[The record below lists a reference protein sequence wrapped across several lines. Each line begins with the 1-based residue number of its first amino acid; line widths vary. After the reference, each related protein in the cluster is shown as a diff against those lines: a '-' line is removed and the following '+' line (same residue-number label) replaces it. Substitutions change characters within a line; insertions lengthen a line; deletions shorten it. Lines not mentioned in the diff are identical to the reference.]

1 MKRLRI
7 LQTACAL
14 ASLLMLAACTQN
26 ELTDGTRLAE
36 GKYPLTLAAKMGGL
50 ATTRATAD
58 GTWNNGDEVAVQVGS
73 GNNAPVKKYTAATN
87 GDLTSTDPFY
97 WQKADE
103 TKQVSA
109 WYLGTGYSGTQPT
122 TWSVHSDQSTTESG
136 NSSDNYQRSDFLYA
150 PQTDISYGSDTKS
163 LTFYHQVA
171 KVVINIC
178 KTDFLT
184 DKSQITAVSI
194 NNVALSGK
202 FSVPTSGN
210 YGLEVDETASKTTP
224 VIPKELASANADVNF
239 LVSYEALVIPQTVAK
254 DGNFIGIT
262 LNDGIT
268 YYYKAVENHNKLN
281 AGSVHTYNIAVKR
294 TGLEVSVGENNMG
307 WGSGATGS
315 GSTELITKID
325 LSQGPY
331 AISDND
337 KYILTGSGS
346 YTLTINGS
354 PTVIFKNARIETPK
368 GKGAPIEITGGS
380 PTLVFNGT
388 NTLICNEKDK
398 GVITLSGGASTCVTL
413 DGDGNGELILKGH
426 FNEGEEKAAGDTI
439 RKDALLGSGYKG
451 VCGNILIRNLTL
463 SFKGQIIYATGIG
476 AGSNSTCG
484 DIIIENST
492 ITMTEGDEKGI
503 SMKGGAGIGTSVP
516 WKEDKELTATAC
528 GDIRIIKSA
537 IKFKYGN
544 FYDYFG
550 AAIGCSSRF
559 QDRMGSPAPD
569 ITVKGIYIT
578 LTEGQDK
585 EQFLNNLVPGN
596 EDSKADKVGQGSY
609 QQSSWSYVIVG
620 KITKGIHWYASDGT
634 EIQ

>member
-109 WYLGTGYSGTQPT
+109 WYLGTGYSGAQPT
-122 TWSVHSDQSTTESG
+122 TWSVHYDQNTTESG

-150 PQTDISYGSDTKS
+150 PQTDISYGSDAKS

-210 YGLEVDETASKTTP
+210 YGLEVDETASKTTF

-262 LNDGIT
+262 LYDGIT

-331 AISDND
+331 TISDDD

-368 GKGAPIEITGGS
+368 GAPIEITGGS
-380 PTLVFNGT
+380 PTLVFNGKD
-388 NTLICNEKDK
+388 TLICNEKDK
-398 GVITLSGGASTCVTL
+398 GVITLSGGESTCVTL

-426 FNEGEEKAAGDTI
+426 FDEGEEKAAGDTI

-492 ITMTEGDEKGI
+492 ITMTEGDRDGI

-516 WKEDKELTATAC
+516 MKGEGPTAC

-537 IKFKYGN
+537 IKFTYGN

-550 AAIGCSSRF
+550 AAIGCSSGF
-559 QDRMGSPAPD
+559 KDRASSTGPVF
-569 ITVKGIYIT
+569 TVKGIYIT
-578 LTEGQDK
+578 LTEGQNK

-596 EDSKADKVGQGSY
+596 KDSQADKVGQGSY
-609 QQSSWSYVIVG
+609 QQSKWYYLKVG
-620 KITKGIHWYASDGT
+620 TIDKGVYWYNSNGEKIL
-634 EIQ
+634 

>member
-1 MKRLRI
+1 M
-7 LQTACAL
+7 
-14 ASLLMLAACTQN
+14 
-26 ELTDGTRLAE
+26 
-36 GKYPLTLAAKMGGL
+36 P
-50 ATTRATAD
+50 
-58 GTWNNGDEVAVQVGS
+58 
-73 GNNAPVKKYTAATN
+73 
-87 GDLTSTDPFY
+87 
-97 WQKADE
+97 

-210 YGLEVDETASKTTP
+210 YGLEVDETASKTTS

-254 DGNFIGIT
+254 DDNFIGIT

-331 AISDND
+331 TISDND

-368 GKGAPIEITGGS
+368 GAPIEITGGS
-380 PTLVFNGT
+380 PTLVFNGKD
-388 NTLICNEKDK
+388 TLICNEKDK
-398 GVITLSGGASTCVTL
+398 GVITLSGGASTSVTL
-413 DGDGNGELILKGH
+413 DGDGELILKGY
-426 FNEGEEKAAGDTI
+426 FDVDEEKAAGDTI
-439 RKDALLGSGYKG
+439 KKDALLGSGYQS
-451 VCGNILIRNLTL
+451 VCGDILIRNLTL

-492 ITMTEGDEKGI
+492 ITMTEGDEVGI

-516 WKEDKELTATAC
+516 WKEGKEPTAC
-528 GDIRIIKSA
+528 GNIRIIKSA

-544 FYDYFG
+544 FFDYFG
-550 AAIGCSSRF
+550 AAIGCSS
-559 QDRMGSPAPD
+559 GLKNVSES
-569 ITVKGIYIT
+569 TVKGIYIT
-578 LTEGQDK
+578 LTESQTK
-585 EQFLNNLVPGN
+585 QQFLNNLEVGN
-596 EDSKADKVGQGSY
+596 GKTADKVGQGCYSKNL
-609 QQSSWSYVIVG
+609 INTKVG
-620 KITKGIHWYASDGT
+620 TITNGVHWYDSNGE